1 MEPQGRGNVPALHTP
16 ERNKRL
22 GLRKTTLESR
32 VHVSNSWA
40 ECRTKYRHRAE
51 GEAFLLT
58 FPLIGLSGNAVIRP
72 NKSFRLV
79 HAFDFGAF
87 LHTRAGHSCGS
98 LYFQREYGV
107 HNRSASIHV
116 EDLAGHPTRFLHAD
130 EHRCIRDVLRGPSSP
145 RGTPSDFMPG
155 FNRLLHLRWETNQYT
170 AIDQVSCTEDD
181 ARAE

>member
-1 MEPQGRGNVPALHTP
+1 MTSGPRSTSP
-16 ERNKRL
+16 
-22 GLRKTTLESR
+22 SD
-32 VHVSNSWA
+32 SFSW
-40 ECRTKYRHRAE
+40 
-51 GEAFLLT
+51 
-58 FPLIGLSGNAVIRP
+58 RP
-72 NKSFRLV
+72 FINHFAWC
-79 HAFDFGAF
+79 HAFNFGAF
-87 LHTRAGHSCGS
+87 LHTRAGYSCGS

-145 RGTPSDFMPG
+145 RGTPPDFMPG

-181 ARAE
+181 ARAEWVHGDTTPGKGYGEVAHQRLHCGFCRSHPHPGLPTPRPRPR

>member
-1 MEPQGRGNVPALHTP
+1 MALPSASHRGHLTVVNSAQNPDSPVSDSGWMTGKPDVIPGEKFALPVTWV
-16 ERNKRL
+16 RGIKLRL
-22 GLRKTTLESR
+22 F
-32 VHVSNSWA
+32 
-40 ECRTKYRHRAE
+40 
-51 GEAFLLT
+51 AF
-58 FPLIGLSGNAVIRP
+58 SSVAASHD
-72 NKSFRLV
+72 SF
-79 HAFDFGAF
+79 ATGAF
-87 LHTRAGHSCGS
+87 LHTRAGYSCGS

-145 RGTPSDFMPG
+145 RRTPSDFMPG